1 MNNEKFKKLCFFLPS
16 FRTGG
21 SEKVF
26 IELSNFLLN
35 EKKYEIVFICVN
47 AEGKLKS
54 LLNRKI
60 QLIDLKLNSVFASI
74 FVLKKIIKNLNPDL
88 IITSMTHC
96 NITLLV
102 TKLISNLNFKVI
114 LRECASIEQLY
125 PFDIRKPKNL
135 IIRLLIKNL
144 YKYSDCIVSNSK
156 ELSIYLKDKFKLK
169 KVEVIHNGYNF
180 EEIKNLAF
188 LEPKF
193 EFLKDY
199 KYIIT
204 VARLSEQKGIDVLI
218 KAFKLV
224 KEKINCKLIILGEG
238 DKNYKKEI
246 IDLSKK
252 LDIYNH
258 IHMLGFKY
266 NPYQFIKRS
275 DLFVL
280 SSRVEGLPGALIQ
293 ALGLKINVISTNS
306 EYGPKE
312 ILKNGKLGKL
322 VPVNDH
328 KLLAIEILNLLYNPY
343 KIPNEREL
351 DIKRFDIESNGTKY
365 KLLINKILKKD
376 ER

>member
-1 MNNEKFKKLCFFLPS
+1 M
-16 FRTGG
+16 
-21 SEKVF
+21 
-26 IELSNFLLN
+26 
-35 EKKYEIVFICVN
+35 
-47 AEGKLKS
+47 
-54 LLNRKI
+54 
-60 QLIDLKLNSVFASI
+60 
-74 FVLKKIIKNLNPDL
+74 
-88 IITSMTHC
+88 
-96 NITLLV
+96 
-102 TKLISNLNFKVI
+102 
-114 LRECASIEQLY
+114 
-125 PFDIRKPKNL
+125 
-135 IIRLLIKNL
+135 
-144 YKYSDCIVSNSK
+144 
-156 ELSIYLKDKFKLK
+156 
-169 KVEVIHNGYNF
+169 
-180 EEIKNLAF
+180 
-188 LEPKF
+188 
-193 EFLKDY
+193 
-199 KYIIT
+199 
-204 VARLSEQKGIDVLI
+204 
-218 KAFKLV
+218 
-224 KEKINCKLIILGEG
+224 IILGEG
-238 DKNYKKEI
+238 DENYKKEI

-351 DIKRFDIESNGTKY
+351 DIKRFDIESNGKKY